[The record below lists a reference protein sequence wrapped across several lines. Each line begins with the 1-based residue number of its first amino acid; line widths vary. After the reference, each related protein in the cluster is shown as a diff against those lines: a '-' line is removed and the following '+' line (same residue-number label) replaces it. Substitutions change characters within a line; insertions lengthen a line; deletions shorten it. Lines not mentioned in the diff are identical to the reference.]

1 MDRRAY
7 LASAGTVVTSALA
20 GCGGSGGGGTA
31 ESTTSL
37 PPDTVQCDLVDY
49 AFRPGTDETLT
60 IDTGTTV
67 RFVWQTGNHNI
78 VVEEKPAESDWD
90 GVTEIYGQGHTY
102 EHEFTVP
109 GSYHVVCE
117 PHVNMGMVG
126 DILVTESSD
135 SGANGTDA
143 NGSA

>member
-1 MDRRAY
+1 MDRRTY
-7 LASAGTVVTSALA
+7 IAGVGVAAASALA
-20 GCGGSGGGGTA
+20 GCGGSGGGGS
-31 ESTTSL
+31 EETTTL

-60 IDTGTTV
+60 IDAGTTV

-78 VVEEKPAESDWD
+78 VVEEKPAASEWAGEPD
-90 GVTEIYGQGHTY
+90 IYGQGHTY

-117 PHVNMGMVG
+117 PHVNMGMVA

-135 SGANGTDA
+135 SGGNDTAT
-143 NGSA
+143 NGSN